1 MSVGAIMGEIS
12 NDQGARPQ
20 PPLELAN
27 SEAIDPH
34 NKATR
39 VAARQPA
46 AVVSTKLADL
56 LIEERRADDRLRA
69 SGAEIR
75 QDSDEVLVDNDGTLA
90 STRHIIDEL
99 KTQFEAQSEVA
110 VLAQANQLPNPAMS
124 FSETTET

>member
-20 PPLELAN
+20 PPLELPN

-39 VAARQPA
+39 IAARQPS
-46 AVVSTKLADL
+46 AVVSTRLADL
-56 LIEERRADDRLRA
+56 LIEERRGDDMLRA
-69 SGAEIR
+69 TGAKVRLDI
-75 QDSDEVLVDNDGTLA
+75 DEVLVDNDGTLA

-99 KTQFEAQSEVA
+99 KTQFDAQSEVA
-110 VLAQANQLPNPAMS
+110 V
-124 FSETTET
+124 

>member
-20 PPLELAN
+20 PPLELHN

-39 VAARQPA
+39 IAARQPS
-46 AVVSTKLADL
+46 AVVSTRLADL
-56 LIEERRADDRLRA
+56 LIEERRGDDMLRA
-69 SGAEIR
+69 TGAKVRLDI
-75 QDSDEVLVDNDGTLA
+75 DEVLVDNDGTLA

-99 KTQFEAQSEVA
+99 KTQFDAQSEVA

-124 FSETTET
+124 FSESTEA